1 MRQGSLQLRNC
12 WSPLNKPAAILWDMD
27 GTLVDTEPYW
37 INAEIKLATQ
47 AGGVWS
53 REDGLSLVGFALLKS
68 AQILKE
74 RAGLQGSHEE
84 IVTSLLTLVANQMR
98 DQGIPW
104 QEGARELL
112 DDLRQANIPCA
123 LVTMSY
129 PLLSDVMV
137 QALPASTFDVIVTGD
152 IVTNGKP
159 DPEPYLLAAEKLGV
173 DITHCVAIED
183 SPSGV
188 ASAEAAGAKTIVVP
202 HLIDIPAA
210 SGRSRVASLAQL
222 SVEKLSAIAE
232 GEALDLLS

>member
-1 MRQGSLQLRNC
+1 
-12 WSPLNKPAAILWDMD
+12 MD

-37 INAEIKLATQ
+37 INAEMELAAQ
-47 AGGVWS
+47 AGGLWT

-74 RAGLQGSHEE
+74 RAGLLGSHEE

-98 DQGIPW
+98 ENGIPW

-112 DDLRQANIPCA
+112 TELQQSQVPCA

-137 QALPASTFDVIVTGD
+137 EALPPSTFDAIVTGD
-152 IVTNGKP
+152 VVTNGKP
-159 DPEPYLLAAEKLGV
+159 HPEPYLLAAKKLGV
-173 DITHCVAIED
+173 DIRDCVAIED

-188 ASAEAAGAKTIVVP
+188 ASAEAAGARTIVVP
-202 HLIDIPAA
+202 HLINIPAQN
-210 SGRSRVASLAQL
+210 GRSRISSLTQL
-222 SVEKLSAIAE
+222 SMERLAKIAN
-232 GEALDLLS
+232 GEVLDLLN